1 MEEKMF
7 YHRVNGDLYE
17 SDYVDMFEHDEIP
30 VNEYLLPMQKKL
42 AAVQNLEHALL
53 ASGIDELGSLAF
65 AGLSYH
71 IYGISGDWAENY
83 IEFVQIIHNENSS
96 TMIDVTADSL
106 NALLRDI
113 MRAGLQ

>member
-17 SDYVDMFEHDEIP
+17 LDYVDMFEHDEIP

-42 AAVQNLEHALL
+42 AAVQNIEAALL
-53 ASGIDELGSLAF
+53 ASGIDEFGSLAF

-71 IYGISGDWAENY
+71 VYGDKVIGTDYW
-83 IEFVQIIHNENSS
+83 EFVQIIHDETSS

-113 MRAGLQ
+113 MRTGLQ